1 MASKTELGTNSSSK
15 SAATEINLALAGLN
29 ACDLAYAY
37 AEIAREADYRR
48 SKEGKFTK
56 QLGYE
61 IYQSDLRRLGY
72 YDMQAILDKITK
84 LL

>member
-1 MASKTELGTNSSSK
+1 MASNIELGTNNFSK
-15 SAATEINLALAGLN
+15 SAATEINFALSGLN

-37 AEIAREADYRR
+37 AEIARQADYFR
-48 SKEGKFTK
+48 SKKGRFTEP
-56 QLGYE
+56 LGDE

-72 YDMQAILDKITK
+72 YNMQVILDKISK